1 MVHVSSTMW
10 RIKNQPSN
18 STSWSESITPFTC
31 WFLWRA
37 YSHEDF
43 FKWLNLG
50 WCFQRLFWERYTLKG
65 QIAGHRRLGTWT
77 GTWDLDPCEA
87 APELSPRLTSPPPRV
102 KKGSWKKRPLRL
114 ARRRPLPWPT
124 PSPETSPA
132 DCRSFATQHTHQPTT
147 GLTLEKFIGEYFT
160 TLITPYVRSCAH
172 HTTGC
177 SREIACWTPGLCWG
191 IDVCPRL
198 FILLQ
203 SEEMPTDGAQKWPAW
218 SAPDETDTHNL
229 LAVCRWTRSMWLAM
243 TRRRRIKL
251 GTAVL
256 V

>member
-1 MVHVSSTMW
+1 MTG
-10 RIKNQPSN
+10 IF
-18 STSWSESITPFTC
+18 SWGLLQVTQSGVVLSKVVLREVYFEGPNRV
-31 WFLWRA
+31 WRA
-37 YSHEDF
+37 SKTWDM
-43 FKWLNLG
+43 NGDLG
-50 WCFQRLFWERYTLKG
+50 SGPVWS
-65 QIAGHRRLGTWT
+65 GTWVF
-77 GTWDLDPCEA
+77 
-87 APELSPRLTSPPPRV
+87 TSPYLPSGLG
-102 KKGSWKKRPLRL
+102 KEGQLKWKRPLRL

-147 GLTLEKFIGEYFT
+147 GLTMEKFIGEYFT

-218 SAPDETDTHNL
+218 SAPDETDT
-229 LAVCRWTRSMWLAM
+229 
-243 TRRRRIKL
+243 
-251 GTAVL
+251 
-256 V
+256 

>member
-1 MVHVSSTMW
+1 MRTSS
-10 RIKNQPSN
+10 SD
-18 STSWSESITPFTC
+18 SIWGGAFKGC
-31 WFLWRA
+31 FERGILWRA
-37 YSHEDF
+37 KSRLQGIEDLGHERG
-43 FKWLNLG
+43 LG
-50 WCFQRLFWERYTLKG
+50 
-65 QIAGHRRLGTWT
+65 IWT
-77 GTWDLDPCEA
+77 RVKRP
-87 APELSPRLTSPPPRV
+87 LSCHLASPHLTSPRV

-147 GLTLEKFIGEYFT
+147 GLTMEKFIGEYFT

-203 SEEMPTDGAQKWPAW
+203 SEDPDGAQKWPAW